1 MGGNALKNAGV
12 GRVEWHRYFDIWNAL
27 NNNPTMGARFELRII
42 PAYGEKSS
50 FGDMDVLVVGPMDE
64 LVSTIHDAFSPKE
77 LVVNGDC
84 VSFDFMG
91 IQVDFIK
98 TRDDL
103 VPFNLAYFSFNDL
116 GNFMGRTAY
125 RLGFKYGH
133 DGLWYTLRDDENESR
148 VVKEILLTKE
158 PIDAFA
164 FLGYNY
170 AKWCRGFRNLGEIF
184 EFAAS
189 SAYFDPA
196 QYLLSNRSYAARVR
210 DRKRESY
217 KKFLEW
223 IHANYPDLKE
233 DSPKVPVD
241 KEFHLQRA
249 FDMFPAFSH
258 RYDVAM
264 ADWQEDKE
272 FRKNFNGAT
281 IGGMLGLDG
290 KELGAAMKAAKEYI
304 ARHDLKSWI
313 GSLSAIEFNAVVPVI
328 FSAIDR
334 EKNDS

>member
-1 MGGNALKNAGV
+1 MGGNALKNADV
-12 GRVEWHRYFDIWNAL
+12 GRVEWHRYFDIWNKL
-27 NNNPTMGARFELRII
+27 NNDPVMNERFELRLI
-42 PAYGEKSS
+42 PAYGEKTT
-50 FGDMDVLVVGPMDE
+50 FGDMDVLVCGPMGD
-64 LVSTIHDAFSPKE
+64 LVDVIKQAFSPQE
-77 LVVNGDC
+77 IVENGDC

-98 TRDDL
+98 TTFADL
-103 VPFNLAYFSFNDL
+103 GFNMAYFAFNDL

-133 DGLWYTLRDDENESR
+133 DGLWYTIRDEDNKDR
-148 VVKEILLTKE
+148 VVKELLVTKVPDE
-158 PIDAFA
+158 AFM
-164 FLGYNY
+164 FLGYDY
-170 AKWCRGFRNLGEIF
+170 AQWKRGFKTLESVF
-184 EFAAS
+184 EFTAS
-189 SAYFDPA
+189 SEYFDPA

-217 KKFLEW
+217 RKLLEW
-223 IHANYPDLKE
+223 IHVRYPDLKE

-241 KEFHLQRA
+241 RDYHLKRA
-249 FDMFPAFSH
+249 FDMFPGFSH
-258 RYDVAM
+258 RYDVAV
-264 ADWQEDKE
+264 ADWTVEKD
-272 FRKNFNGAT
+272 FRKNFNGVV
-281 IGGMLGLDG
+281 IGCLLGVGGED
-290 KELGAAMKAAKEYI
+290 LGAAMKSAKEYI

>member
-1 MGGNALKNAGV
+1 MGGNALKNADV

-64 LVSTIHDAFSPKE
+64 LVSTIHEAFSPKE

-133 DGLWYTLRDDENESR
+133 DGLWYTIRDDENESR

-170 AKWCRGFRNLGEIF
+170 ARWCRGFRNLGEIF

-196 QYLLSNRSYAARVR
+196 QYLLSNRSYAGRVC

-217 KKFLEW
+217 TKFLEW
-223 IHANYPDLKE
+223 IHANYPDLNE

-272 FRKNFNGAT
+272 FRKNFNGAV

-290 KELGAAMKAAKEYI
+290 KELGAAMKAAKEYV
-304 ARHDLKSWI
+304 ARHGLKSWI
-313 GSLSAIEFNAVVPVI
+313 GTLSATEFASLVPIV